1 MFLKMIYS
9 KYNNKIMKNFYT
21 KLFLALGLLV
31 PAITYAN
38 SPFLKPIKDLLGDLE
53 IFIQFLNW
61 ALPALGV
68 LVFFVLIVFYVM
80 SKTGLGGEKIK
91 VVGGG
96 KGVFWALIG
105 LAVLFAVYGLIQL
118 LGALVGV
125 DTNRAKTITAPS
137 LPQVGGIRGGGYY
150 NQ

>member
-1 MFLKMIYS
+1 
-9 KYNNKIMKNFYT
+9 MKTFYT
-21 KLFLALGLLV
+21 KILLALGLLV
-31 PAITYAN
+31 PVYTYAA
-38 SPFLKPIKDLLGDLE
+38 SPFLKPVKDLLGDLE

-68 LVFFVLIVFYVM
+68 LVFFLLIIIYISGKMGFPIA
-80 SKTGLGGEKIK
+80 KLWGGKK
-91 VVGGG
+91 VDGGG
-96 KGVFWALIG
+96 KAIWWALVG
-105 LAVLFAVYGLIQL
+105 LAVMFAVYGLIQL
-118 LGALVGV
+118 IGALFGV